1 MTVLES
7 RAVAYARWCLE
18 PDNDQVGVWVK
29 LQAEQWL
36 EIAEGKNDEAY
47 VDEGEF
53 RKICKLLKLMVHPDL
68 HCSMLEGVEDYAW
81 LYITATLCTY
91 WRADQPIYADFGTTW
106 EQQKIRYYETSVLE
120 ISRKQHKSFYSA
132 LIMLL
137 LMLSGNQFSRYFTV
151 SPSLDQSNEILKAA
165 RKIIKSSPILNSDAF
180 PTFKIIRNEIKC
192 LRNESEYKSLAFSR
206 DNLDSKL
213 ANAYIA
219 DEAGMLEAYPVEAM
233 RTSQIEL
240 ANKLGM
246 IISTQY
252 PKTDS
257 AFLSELDIA
266 KKFLQKSEAVA
277 DLGKYFALLYEP
289 DDELK
294 RGDIWMT
301 DDRVIYQAN
310 PVSVEKVSM
319 FKSLKKQRAAAILD
333 ENKRENFLCKNCNI
347 QYKGLGTE
355 GYVDLQDVRLC
366 KIAPDKNW
374 WRGRRVWLGLDLS
387 QSEDNTAVAMS
398 AYDADTGLIRTRVW
412 GFIPGDEQKILY
424 KTKREHVDYEKMVA
438 KGYIQKST
446 GKVIDYSQVENL
458 ILSLE
463 DDYGV
468 KIVQVGY
475 DPYNANSTVQK
486 LEQAGLECVLIK
498 QHSSVL
504 HSPTKLLKEKILTG
518 KWQYEENPVLEDNFT
533 NARCTEDTN
542 LNKYVNKK
550 RSTGKVDEVVATIMT
565 VYLIE
570 QDDLY
575 GSDGG
580 EIEFFT
586 LW

>member
-7 RAVAYARWCLE
+7 RAVAYARWCLKSGNE
-18 PDNDQVGVWVK
+18 QVGTWVK

-36 EIAEGKNDEAY
+36 EIAEGDNSEAY
-47 VDEGEF
+47 VDEAEF
-53 RKICKLLKLMVHPDL
+53 QKICKLLKLMVHPDL
-68 HCSMLEGVEDYAW
+68 HCSMLDGVEDYAW

-91 WRADQPIYADFGTTW
+91 WRPEQQIYADYNTTW
-106 EQQKIRYYETSVLE
+106 EQQQIRYYETSVLE

-137 LMLSGNQFSRYFTV
+137 LMLSGDRFSRYFTV

-165 RKIIKSSPILNSDAF
+165 RKIIRSSPVLNSEAF
-180 PTFKIIRNEIKC
+180 PSFKIIRNEIRC

-219 DEAGMLEAYPVEAM
+219 DEAGMLENYPVEAM

-289 DDELK
+289 DDHLK
-294 RGDIWMT
+294 RGGTWMT

-310 PVSVEKVSM
+310 PVAVEKISM

-355 GYVDLQDVRLC
+355 GYVDIQDVRLC
-366 KIAPDKNW
+366 KVAPDRDW
-374 WRGRRVWLGLDLS
+374 WRGRRVWVGLDLS
-387 QSEDNTAVAMS
+387 QSEDNTAAVMS
-398 AYDADTGLIRTRVW
+398 TYDADTGIIRSKAW
-412 GFIPGDEQKILY
+412 GFIPGDEQKVLY
-424 KTKREHVDYEKMVA
+424 KTKREHVDYERMIRE
-438 KGYIQKST
+438 GYVQASES
-446 GKVIDYSQVENL
+446 KVIDYSQVESL
-458 ILSLE
+458 ILGLE
-463 DDYGV
+463 EEYGV
-468 KIVQVGY
+468 TVVQVGY
-475 DPYNANSTVQK
+475 DPYNANSTIQK
-486 LEQAGLECVLIK
+486 LEKAGLECVLIK
-498 QHSSVL
+498 QTSAVL
-504 HSPTKLLKEKILTG
+504 HSATKLLKEKILTG
-518 KWQYEENPVLEDNFT
+518 HWQYEENPLLEDNFS

-550 RSTGKVDEVVATIMT
+550 RSTGKVDEVIATILSI
-565 VYLIE
+565 YLIE
-570 QDDLY
+570 HDDLY
-575 GSDGG
+575 GDDG
-580 EIEFFT
+580 EDIEFFT
-586 LW
+586 I